1 MFEKK
6 AIERIRINLMDIEP
20 LVTSAGGGFGRLDS
34 NMSLFRYNGLLYL
47 YLKNYGASRQSFL
60 KSAYINLMFHEL
72 RFSNKFPYIDKKH
85 LPSYPSGINW
95 EPFQTVMCC
104 GNEAML
110 LGFFEHINT
119 SPKEYKSDYNPIAL
133 MVKKGLITQNQALL
147 DIHAVQLRKKKV
159 ENLRG
164 FEKGDLMCLLGI
176 LNKDIN
182 QINEGVDILIKVCK
196 RDQATD
202 AIKHTKALWATAMV
216 RLARRLGFEPD
227 LSNSYISN
235 EVVFWE
241 NVSFEPD
248 EELKSYEKQLE
259 EMNTPDWV
267 FDPSKD
273 KMSEA
278 MSTRIEEARQEEKAE
293 NAKKGFFRKLFGL

>member
-1 MFEKK
+1 MKEDKIF
-6 AIERIRINLMDIEP
+6 ERIKHEISRLNPRIFQGRDFN
-20 LVTSAGGGFGRLDS
+20 RLDS
-34 NMSLFRYNGLLYL
+34 NSTLYCSLGLCYL
-47 YLKNYGASRQSFL
+47 DLIKYIDAKQSFL
-60 KSAYINLMFHEL
+60 KSAYIKLMYHDIKFTNKYPNL
-72 RFSNKFPYIDKKH
+72 KKYEAS
-85 LPSYPSGINW
+85 SYPSGVNG

-110 LGFFEHINT
+110 LRFFEHINL
-119 SPKEYKSDYNPIAL
+119 SPKEYNSDYNSIAT
-133 MVKKGLITQNQALL
+133 MVKKGLITQNQAIL
-147 DIHAVQLRKKKV
+147 DLHSVQLRKKKV

-182 QINEGVDILIKVCK
+182 EINQGVDFLIKACK

-202 AIKHTKALWATAMV
+202 AIKHSTALWATAMV

-227 LSNSYISN
+227 LSNSYISK

-241 NVSFEPD
+241 DVSFEPD

-259 EMNTPDWV
+259 EINTPGWV

-273 KMSEA
+273 QMSEA
-278 MSTRIEEARQEEKAE
+278 MTTWIEDARQEEKAE
-293 NAKKGFFRKLFGL
+293 NANKGFFRKLFGL

>member
-1 MFEKK
+1 MFEKE
-6 AIERIRINLMDIEP
+6 AIERIRINLTDIEP

-34 NMSLFRYNGLLYL
+34 NMSLYKKNSLLYL
-47 YLKNYGASRQSFL
+47 YLKNYEESRQSFL
-60 KSAYINLMFHEL
+60 KAAYINLMFHDL
-72 RFSNKFPYIDKKH
+72 RFSNKFPHIDKKH
-85 LPSYPSGINW
+85 LPSYPSGVNG

-110 LGFFEHINT
+110 LRFFEHINL
-119 SPKEYKSDYNPIAL
+119 SPKEYNSDYNSIAT
-133 MVKKGLITQNQALL
+133 MVKKGLITQNQAIL
-147 DIHAVQLRKKKV
+147 DLHSVQLRKKKV

-164 FEKGDLMCLLGI
+164 FEKGDLMCLMGI

-182 QINEGVDILIKVCK
+182 EINQGVDFLIKACK
-196 RDQATD
+196 RDQATN
-202 AIKHTKALWATAMV
+202 AIKHSTALWATAMV

-227 LSNSYISN
+227 LSNSYISK

-241 NVSFEPD
+241 DVSFEPD

-259 EMNTPDWV
+259 EINTPGWV

-273 KMSEA
+273 QMSEA
-278 MSTRIEEARQEEKAE
+278 MTTRIEEARQEEKAE